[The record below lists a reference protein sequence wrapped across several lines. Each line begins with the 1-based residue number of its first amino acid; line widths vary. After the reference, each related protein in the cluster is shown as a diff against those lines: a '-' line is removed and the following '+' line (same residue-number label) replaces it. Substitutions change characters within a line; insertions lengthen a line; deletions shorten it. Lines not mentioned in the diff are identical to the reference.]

1 MNANTTPTR
10 AFIRLLDPHHA
21 AEGRRRAEPADARP
35 PVWLPSCKLNLDMT
49 LVTTPE
55 ATQLIGCAMR
65 VHSELG
71 PGLFESVY
79 EECLAHEM
87 RKAGLAFRRQ
97 VVMPVIYDGRVFPR
111 AFVVDLIVAEQI
123 LVELKSVETILPVHD
138 KQVITY
144 LRLSGLTQAFL
155 FNFKSDLL
163 KNGLKSYLA
172 SPPK

>member
-1 MNANTTPTR
+1 
-10 AFIRLLDPHHA
+10 
-21 AEGRRRAEPADARP
+21 
-35 PVWLPSCKLNLDMT
+35 
-49 LVTTPE
+49 
-55 ATQLIGCAMR
+55 
-65 VHSELG
+65 
-71 PGLFESVY
+71 
-79 EECLAHEM
+79 M